1 MTKLNTIKDHYDKT
15 HPVCALMVEE
25 QDQNL
30 KATFDASENRC
41 RYHSKEAEDKQV
53 PLLSQGMCPV
63 AYLNLYPTL
72 FALHLNQ
79 NESLLKVDPEGH
91 QIRCPLGPEGV
102 SFKVHKTK
110 AKLSPVERGKNLL
123 RKMANIVMPVEFFDK
138 HTRIEAVDEGQ
149 GCPLGIKK
157 GASFYFNL
165 DQTDQFCPAAFN
177 SVYPLLGKGENNFS
191 VGCPDY
197 QTSVKFSLQEGVS
210 QSTLNEIANCDS
222 YSSKI
227 KIAHVYGDF
236 EIPIERDYWY
246 SLDEVIE
253 ACGIR
258 CYASF
263 HVAFPYLYTLYNG
276 GQLGFQIRDRQ
287 AARIGCPNTSS
298 LIKYIASK
306 DNEGRYKYSSQNT
319 HSDCPRKIENGEEI
333 IIDKFEKSLP
343 FYYGL
348 YDLYASLKKIE
359 SLGDVQEIQVETS
372 ITSLKEDT
380 GLVWSVMR
388 SSDAIGS

>member
-1 MTKLNTIKDHYDKT
+1 MTKLNTIKGQADKV
-15 HPVCALMVEE
+15 HPVCALMVDER
-25 QDQNL
+25 DQNL
-30 KATFDASENRC
+30 KATFDANNNNC
-41 RYHSKEAEDKQV
+41 RYHSIEAEDKQV

-63 AYLNLYPTL
+63 AYLNLHPTL

-79 NESLLKVDPEGH
+79 NESLIKFDPKGH
-91 QIRCPLGPEGV
+91 QISCPLGSDGV
-102 SFKVHKTK
+102 TFKVHKTK
-110 AKLSPVERGKNLL
+110 AKLSLVERGGNLI

-138 HTRIEAVDEGQ
+138 HTHIEAVNEGK

-157 GASFYFNL
+157 GDSFYFNL

-177 SVYPLLGKGENNFS
+177 SVYPLLGKGANNFA
-191 VGCPDY
+191 VGCPDHE
-197 QTSVKFSLQEGVS
+197 TSVKFSLQEES
-210 QSTLNEIANCDS
+210 PQSTLKKTVNCDS

-227 KIAHVYGDF
+227 KIAHIYGDF
-236 EIPIERDYWY
+236 ESPIEIDLWY

-287 AARIGCPNTSS
+287 AARIGCPNATS

-306 DNEGRYKYSSQNT
+306 DNKNRYKYSSQNT
-319 HSDCPRKIENGEEI
+319 HSDCPRKIEAGEDI

-359 SLGDVQEIQVETS
+359 SLGDVQEMQIETR
-372 ITSLKEDT
+372 ITSLKENT
-380 GLVWSVMR
+380 GLVWSIMR
-388 SSDAIGS
+388 SSNVIGS